1 MGGYGRRI
9 DEGNK
14 TMKYSEKIGIIMAIV
29 MIIGFIAR
37 MIMGVCI
44 LLGSI
49 K

>member
-9 DEGNK
+9 DEENK
-14 TMKYSEKIGIIMAIV
+14 KMKYSEKIGIIMEIV

-44 LLGSI
+44 LLGAI

>member
-14 TMKYSEKIGIIMAIV
+14 TMKKKKKIGIIMAIV

-44 LLGSI
+44 LLGAI

>member
-1 MGGYGRRI
+1 
-9 DEGNK
+9 
-14 TMKYSEKIGIIMAIV
+14 MKDSDKIGIIMAIF

-44 LLGSI
+44 LLGEI